1 MSDSNE
7 TYDLVIL
14 GGGTAGYAAAFR
26 GATLG
31 MRVAL
36 IERDKVGGTCLHRGC
51 IPTKALL
58 HAAEVADTAKSAGDF
73 GIRAEFQGIDIEGV
87 LAYKD
92 DIISKNHKG
101 LQGLVKVRGIDYIS
115 GEGRL
120 VSQDTIE
127 VSNDEGGVTV
137 TGKNIIL
144 ATGSEPKT
152 LGIDITGRVL
162 TSTEAL
168 QLADVPE
175 TAIVLGGGVIGVE
188 FASVWTSFGTKV
200 TIVEG
205 LPRLVANED
214 EAISK
219 NLERAFKKRKIGVK
233 VGKMF
238 KSVTQDA
245 DQVHVELEDGTVLDA
260 DYLLVAVGRGPV
272 TQGFGYEEQG
282 IKLDRGFV
290 LVNERQHTGVGNI
303 YAIGD
308 ITPGLQLAHRSFAH
322 GIFVAEEIAG
332 LHPAPLVES
341 GVPRVTYCEPEIFS
355 VGITEKQAAEA
366 HGEDAIESLDYNLAG
381 NGKTGI
387 LHSAGIIKVIR
398 EKDGP
403 VLGIHGIG
411 ARLSEQAGEAQLI
424 INWEAFPEE
433 VAQLIHAH
441 PTQNEAIG
449 EAFLALT
456 GKPLHAHN

>member
-1 MSDSNE
+1 VTESSEN
-7 TYDLVIL
+7 YDLVIL

-26 GATLG
+26 AATLG
-31 MRVAL
+31 LSVAL

-51 IPTKALL
+51 VPTKALL
-58 HAAEVADTAKSAGDF
+58 HAAEVAETAKSAEQYGV
-73 GIRAEFQGIDIEGV
+73 RAEFQGIDIEGV

-92 DIISKNHKG
+92 DVVSKNYKG
-101 LQGLVKVRGIDYIS
+101 LQGLVKVRGIDYIT
-115 GEGRL
+115 GEGAL
-120 VSQDTIE
+120 TAKDTIQ

-152 LGIDITGRVL
+152 IGIDITGRVL

-168 QLADVPE
+168 HLKEVPE

-188 FASVWTSFGTKV
+188 FASVWASFGSQV
-200 TIVEG
+200 TVVEG

-233 VGKMF
+233 TGKMF
-238 KSVTQDA
+238 KGVTQDD

-272 TQGFGYEEQG
+272 TQGFGFEDQG
-282 IKLDRGFV
+282 ITTDRGFV
-290 LVNERQHTGVGNI
+290 IVDERQHTGVGSI

-332 LHPAPLVES
+332 LNPAPLVES
-341 GVPRVTYCEPEIFS
+341 GVPRVTYSEPEIFS
-355 VGITEKQAAEA
+355 VGITEKQAAEQY
-366 HGEDAIESLDYNLAG
+366 GEDSIETLDYNLAG
-381 NGKTGI
+381 NGKTVI
-387 LHSAGIIKVIR
+387 LRSAGTIKVVR

>member
-1 MSDSNE
+1 
-7 TYDLVIL
+7 
-14 GGGTAGYAAAFR
+14 
-26 GATLG
+26 
-31 MRVAL
+31 
-36 IERDKVGGTCLHRGC
+36 
-51 IPTKALL
+51 
-58 HAAEVADTAKSAGDF
+58 
-73 GIRAEFQGIDIEGV
+73 
-87 LAYKD
+87 
-92 DIISKNHKG
+92 
-101 LQGLVKVRGIDYIS
+101 
-115 GEGRL
+115 
-120 VSQDTIE
+120 
-127 VSNDEGGVTV
+127 DEGGVSV
-137 TGKNIIL
+137 TGKHIIL

-152 LGIDITGRVL
+152 IGIDITGRVL

-175 TAIVLGGGVIGVE
+175 SAIVLGGGVIGVE
-188 FASVWTSFGTKV
+188 FASVWASFGAKV

-238 KSVTQDA
+238 KSVTQDD

-282 IKLDRGFV
+282 LTLDRGFV
-290 LVNERQHTGVGNI
+290 IVDERQHTGVGNI

>member
-1 MSDSNE
+1 MTDSSNS
-7 TYDLVIL
+7 YDLVIL

-26 GATLG
+26 ASTLG
-31 MRVAL
+31 LTVAL

-51 IPTKALL
+51 VPTKALL
-58 HAAEVADTAKSAGDF
+58 HAAEVADTTREAGQF
-73 GIRAEFQGIDIEGV
+73 GIRAEFQGIDIEQV

-92 DIISKNHKG
+92 DVISKNYKG
-101 LQGLVKVRGIDYIS
+101 LQGLIKVRGVDYIS
-115 GEGRL
+115 GEGKL
-120 VSQDTIE
+120 VSQDTVQ

-137 TGKNIIL
+137 TGRNIVL

-152 LGIDITGRVL
+152 IGLDVTGRVL

-168 QLADVPE
+168 NLKDTPKSAV
-175 TAIVLGGGVIGVE
+175 VLGGGVIGVE
-188 FASVWTSFGTKV
+188 FASVWASFGADV

-205 LPRLVANED
+205 LPHLVANED

-219 NLERAFKKRKIGVK
+219 NLERAFKKRKIKFKLGT
-233 VGKMF
+233 MF
-238 KSVTQDA
+238 KGVTQDDA
-245 DQVHVELEDGTVLDA
+245 GVHVQLEDGSTLDA
-260 DYLLVAVGRGPV
+260 EYLLVAVGRGPV

-282 IKLDRGFV
+282 LTLDRGFV
-290 LVNERQHTGVGNI
+290 IVNERQHTGVGNI

-332 LHPAPLVES
+332 LNPAPLVES

-355 VGITEKQAAEA
+355 VGLTEKQAREKY
-366 HGEDAIESLDYNLAG
+366 GEDAVETVDYNLAG
-381 NGKTGI
+381 NGKSVILKTG
-387 LHSAGIIKVIR
+387 GIIKAVR

-403 VLGIHGIG
+403 VLGLHGIG
-411 ARLSEQAGEAQLI
+411 ARMSEQAGEAQLI
-424 INWEAFPEE
+424 VNWEALPEE

-449 EAFLALT
+449 ETFLALT

>member
-1 MSDSNE
+1 MSESSK

-14 GGGTAGYAAAFR
+14 GGGTAGYAAALR

-31 MRVAL
+31 MSVAL

-58 HAAEVADTAKSAGDF
+58 HAAEVAETAKSAGDF
-73 GIRAEFQGIDIEGV
+73 GILAEFQGIDMEAV

-92 DIISKNHKG
+92 DIITKNHKG
-101 LQGLVKVRGIDYIS
+101 LQGLVKMRGVDYIS

-120 VSQDTIE
+120 ASPDTVE
-127 VSNDEGGVTV
+127 VSNDEGGMTV
-137 TGKNIIL
+137 TGKNVIL

-152 LGIDITGRVL
+152 IGIDITGRVL

-168 QLADVPE
+168 QLAEVPE
-175 TAIVLGGGVIGVE
+175 SAIVLGGGVIGVE
-188 FASVWTSFGTKV
+188 FASVWASFGSKV

-238 KSVTQDA
+238 KGVTQDA

-282 IKLDRGFV
+282 IKTDRGFV
-290 LVNERQHTGVGNI
+290 LVDERQHTGVGNV

-322 GIFVAEEIAG
+322 GIFVAEEVAG
-332 LHPAPLVES
+332 LNPAPLVES

-355 VGITEKQAAEA
+355 VGVTEKQAQESY
-366 HGEDAIESLDYNLAG
+366 GKDAVESLEYNLAG

-387 LHSAGIIKVIR
+387 LKSAGIIKVVR

-403 VLGIHGIG
+403 VLGLHGIG

-456 GKPLHAHN
+456 GKPLHS